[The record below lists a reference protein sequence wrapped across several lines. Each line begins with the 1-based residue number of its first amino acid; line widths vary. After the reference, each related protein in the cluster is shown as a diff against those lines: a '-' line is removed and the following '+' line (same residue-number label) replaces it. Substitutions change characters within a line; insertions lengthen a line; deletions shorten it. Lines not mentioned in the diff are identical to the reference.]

1 MLAKRFTQGHL
12 GQLKARALPARRC
25 VRQGCRVQRCRAPWK
40 ARARIERKGVIRVAP
55 GPGGSRQGG
64 QPRLLVRRLRGWL
77 RTQLPESGATK
88 SIAVSIVA
96 GWPFA

>member
-1 MLAKRFTQGHL
+1 MFAGGSR
-12 GQLKARALPARRC
+12 KATWRSSGPAR
-25 VRQGCRVQRCRAPWK
+25 CRRADVSGKAAGFSVAARLGK

-55 GPGGSRQGG
+55 GPGGSCQGG

-96 GWPFA
+96 GWPLA